1 MPEPEAQLELDF
13 GLEYPL
19 PAPSRRGLD
28 GAYARLQERLHPSAD
43 GYGPRHKWPA
53 TLALMVE
60 VALAEARRHG
70 VQEVAL
76 PMAIVRAIADQLQGW
91 IYLPS
96 GEHIARSLRDAEIW
110 AEFNGRNGRE
120 LAQKYHRHPEHI
132 AKILREQRKLEKWRR
147 RGGDGGR

>member
-1 MPEPEAQLELDF
+1 
-13 GLEYPL
+13 
-19 PAPSRRGLD
+19 
-28 GAYARLQERLHPSAD
+28 
-43 GYGPRHKWPA
+43 
-53 TLALMVE
+53 
-60 VALAEARRHG
+60 
-70 VQEVAL
+70 
-76 PMAIVRAIADQLQGW
+76 VRAIADQLQGW